1 MLVETEWLAAHEDDP
16 AVVVVDM
23 RWRED
28 GSAPRRYRA
37 GHIPGATFIDWSS
50 DLVDP
55 DHRYAFM
62 MAPPEQFGSLMQ
74 RHGIGDDSIVVA
86 YADEMGSGPF
96 RLWLGSRRYGHQNVR
111 VLNGGL
117 AKWVAEGRP
126 LSTEIPRPAPGRWTP
141 QSGEPVLAS
150 ADDVARAAVDPDV
163 VVLDSRPAEQF
174 RGESVWFETGAVP
187 AGADGVARTP
197 RGGLRA
203 GRIPWARSVPVST
216 LYRLDGTMRSPDEL
230 RALFADVGVGPQT
243 RVVTYCGVAIS
254 ASGLAFGLRLAGVED
269 VAVYEASWE
278 EWGRDP
284 SRPVVRD

>member
-16 AVVVVDM
+16 AVVIVDM

-62 MAPPEQFGSLMQ
+62 MAPPERFASVMQ

-86 YADEMGSGPF
+86 YADGMGSGPF
-96 RLWLGSRRYGHQNVR
+96 RLWLGSRLYGHGNVR

-117 AKWVAEGRP
+117 TKWVAEGRP
-126 LSTEIPRPAPGRWTP
+126 LSIAIPGPAAGRWTARP
-141 QSGEPVLAS
+141 GEPLLAS
-150 ADDVARAAVDPDV
+150 ADDVARAAADPDV

-174 RGESVWFETGAVP
+174 RGEAVWFETGAVP
-187 AGADGVARTP
+187 ADPDGIARTP
-197 RGGLRA
+197 RGDLRA
-203 GRIPWARSVPVST
+203 GRIPWAHNVPVST
-216 LYRLDGTMRSPDEL
+216 LYRVDGTLRSPEEL
-230 RALFADVGVGPQT
+230 RAIFADVGVGPQT

-269 VAVYEASWE
+269 VSVYEASWE

>member
-1 MLVETEWLAAHEDDP
+1 MLVETEWLAAQGDDP

-28 GSAPRRYRA
+28 GSAPLRYRE
-37 GHIPGATFIDWSS
+37 GHIPRATFIDWAS

-62 MAPPEQFGSLMQ
+62 MAPPRQFASVME

-96 RLWLGSRRYGHQNVR
+96 RLWLGSRLYGHRNVR
-111 VLNGGL
+111 VLNGGM

-126 LSTEIPRPAPGRWTP
+126 LSTGIPRPAAGRWTP
-141 QSGEPVLAS
+141 RSGEPVLAS
-150 ADDVARAAVDPDV
+150 ADDVARAAADPSV
-163 VVLDSRPAEQF
+163 VVLDSRPPEQF
-174 RGESVWFETGAVP
+174 HGEAVWFETGAVS
-187 AGADGVARTP
+187 ADPDGIARTP
-197 RGGLRA
+197 RGDLRA

-216 LYRLDGTMRSPDEL
+216 LYRDDGTMRSPDEL
-230 RALFADVGVGPQT
+230 RAIFGDVGVGPRT

-254 ASGLAFGLRLAGVED
+254 ASCLAFGLSLAGVEE

-284 SRPVVRD
+284 SRPVARD